1 MESKRVVLLAESHQW
16 MTSTWLII
24 HMVKNKITKILIKIQ
39 SWHSRLDESAIL
51 DLCYLGIRS
60 SCSITHH
67 HLSVKYSRPCCD
79 SIAEIS
85 RANSCELWLDAGI
98 PGALSTLPGE
108 RGRRLDKG
116 VSAATQTGSHYKLVK
131 CSQSVE
137 LGKHFLRR
145 KKPQKAF
152 LPQWWS
158 HPLQTPPNLIN
169 TVSVSKCWKKLCLIK
184 SFFDGD

>member
-1 MESKRVVLLAESHQW
+1 MESKRVVFLAESHQW
-16 MTSTWLII
+16 MMSTWLII
-24 HMVKNKITKILIKIQ
+24 HMVKNKITKNTHKDSELAQPPGRICDIGSVL
-39 SWHSRLDESAIL
+39 SWHQIVLQYHTPPLVSEIL
-51 DLCYLGIRS
+51 
-60 SCSITHH
+60 
-67 HLSVKYSRPCCD
+67 RPCCD
-79 SIAEIS
+79 SVAEIS
-85 RANSCELWLDAGI
+85 RANSCELWFDASI

-116 VSAATQTGSHYKLVK
+116 VSASTQTGSHYKLVK

-169 TVSVSKCWKKLCLIK
+169 TVSVSKCWKK
-184 SFFDGD
+184 